1 MNIQELVLKA
11 ISIEIDDF
19 YLIESELFIELYNI
33 QNKPDFITVLL
44 NLSSWMGTSM
54 RSGVWTYY
62 ESADLEN
69 IDVTRKYISEKIGD
83 EELINMYTQG
93 INDYGNEIY
102 QDNYDY
108 PQEWLDESEQI
119 DKWINLNMKLIIK
132 IFQDILRDNLEY
144 FSN

>member
-69 IDVTRKYISEKIGD
+69 IDVTRKYISEKIGN